1 MMILT
6 EGNLEITINN
16 EINARKFDGPN
27 HGLSHCMRAV
37 DFVVEFSDRYL
48 FVEVKD
54 PQDPYAP
61 ATTAGNYAQRLLSGR
76 ITDELMNKYRDSLLY
91 EWASGRADKPVDYS
105 VLIGLSQLT
114 DPDLL
119 VVSKMLQ
126 RSVPALGPNSQPWPR
141 PIVRNCAVFNID
153 SWNRTFPYHPVRRL
167 P

>member
-16 EINARKFDGPN
+16 EINARKFDGPS

-37 DFVVEFSDRYL
+37 DFVVEFTNSYL

-54 PQDPYAP
+54 PQDPNAP
-61 ATTAGNYAQRLLSGR
+61 AASAGNYAQRLLSGR
-76 ITDELMNKYRDSLLY
+76 ITDELMHKYRDSLLY

-119 VVSKMLQ
+119 VISKMLQ
-126 RSVPALGPNSQPWPR
+126 RNVPALGPNNRPWPR
-141 PIVRNCAVFNID
+141 PIVRNCAVFNIS
-153 SWNRTFPYHPVRRL
+153 SWNRTFPNYPVRRL